1 MDEERIS
8 MERNGSVSILA
19 LADNLRKAATQLLA
33 TRSGGAAPAEVLTR
47 LMQRLITPD
56 PDKEVAAVQAALF
69 RKVVFMVF
77 NFTPLREPERRI
89 FTASLFWRNLAS
101 STSSDVDRWERDLTI
116 PQSADDYCECFI
128 VPDSDDLDPNF
139 HQRAKALWQ
148 ARWSEYY
155 QITRAGMAQNR
166 YTWNQFLLKGAEF
179 PQCAGICVGDQAT
192 AASCYAL
199 ISRDT
204 LDSLESAA
212 QNGWLGSLDGD
223 TDSHSQLELDAARA
237 LWRKSQPLGDHSSQI
252 LENVPW
258 AVYHLSNTFGRWGG
272 RAFISIPVT
281 FGANAINR
289 TAVLSIST
297 VDPLTDREVADWA
310 LIAWNMFNPILAEEA
325 IGMAAAA
332 ERVTVYEAIG
342 HTLKSAVSITSWAT
356 RKREM
361 LKIVEALPN
370 AGVSPEQ
377 EVVLL
382 SAIKRDKN
390 ARPRTLAQVFRQTA
404 NAFANFAFAESLG
417 GLVRLISALES
428 GRWSKM
434 SGWVDEDALQRWE
447 SCEASIVHQYAD
459 VVYSL
464 AQVACRASGWPSFQV
479 EVFVS
484 PAATLPVTKFWNS
497 GMPIDEQVAPG
508 KLSMPPFSRESDAAF
523 ALLPSILEPIS
534 NAVKASTKDRNRDT
548 TVPVRIRIIGE
559 LPSRIRIEI
568 GNPHSERFEGDLPS
582 GLKDTAILIEKVGI
596 ARFEPR
602 VESELICAGRYV
614 VWVRLDL
621 VPQEL
626 ARRIIAHVK
635 GM

>member
-1 MDEERIS
+1 
-8 MERNGSVSILA
+8 MERNGSASILI
-19 LADNLRKAATQLLA
+19 LADTLRKAATQLLA
-33 TRSGGAAPAEVLTR
+33 TRPGGAAPEEVLTR

-56 PDKEVAAVQAALF
+56 PDPEVAAVQAELF
-69 RKVVFMVF
+69 HKVVFVVF

-89 FTASLFWRNLAS
+89 FTASLFWRNLAP
-101 STSSDVDRWERDLTI
+101 TFGGDVDRWERELTI
-116 PQSADDYCECFI
+116 PRSADDYCECFI
-128 VPDSDDLDPNF
+128 VADGDDPDSNVR
-139 HQRAKALWQ
+139 QRTTALWQ
-148 ARWSEYY
+148 ARWSEYF
-155 QITRAGMAQNR
+155 QITRAGMAQHR

-179 PQCAGICVGDQAT
+179 PQCAGICVGDRAT
-192 AASCYAL
+192 AASCYAAL
-199 ISRDT
+199 SRDT
-204 LDSLESAA
+204 LESLEVEN
-212 QNGWLGSLDGD
+212 QRGWPGCPSG
-223 TDSHSQLELDAARA
+223 DSHPESHIQLELDAVRT
-237 LWRKSQPLGDHSSQI
+237 LWRKSQPLAEQSAKV
-252 LENVPW
+252 LEHVPW
-258 AVYHLSNTFGRWGG
+258 AVYHLSNSFGTWGG

-281 FGANAINR
+281 FGANALNR

-377 EVVLL
+377 ESVLL
-382 SAIKRDKN
+382 SAINRDRN
-390 ARPRTLAQVFRQTA
+390 ARPRTLAQVLRQTA

-447 SCEASIVHQYAD
+447 SGEASIVWQYAD

-484 PAATLPVTKFWNS
+484 PAATAPVTKFWNS

-508 KLSMPPFSRESDAAF
+508 RLFMPPFSRESDAAF

-548 TVPVRIRIIGE
+548 TEPIRIRIFGE

-568 GNPHSERFEGDLPS
+568 GNPHSERFEGDFPS

-596 ARFEPR
+596 ARFESR
-602 VESELICAGRYV
+602 VESEPIRAGRHV
-614 VWVRLDL
+614 VWVKLDL

-626 ARRIIAHVK
+626 ARRIIAHAK
-635 GM
+635 GR